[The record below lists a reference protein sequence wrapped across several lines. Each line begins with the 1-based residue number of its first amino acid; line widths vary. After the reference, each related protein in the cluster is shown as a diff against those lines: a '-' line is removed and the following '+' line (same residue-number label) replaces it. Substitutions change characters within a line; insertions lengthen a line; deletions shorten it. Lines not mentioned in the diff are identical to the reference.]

1 MACRVGFLTCYKG
14 THLGD
19 VQQTPGG
26 VNLVLPREGG
36 KFLGDE
42 GAGWVMRDA
51 GRRER
56 ARGPPTG
63 YTQSQSR
70 NQKGMLEKGQR
81 NQERALLWR

>member
-42 GAGWVMRDA
+42 GAGWVVRDA
-51 GRRER
+51 ERRER
-56 ARGPPTG
+56 ARGPPHG
-63 YTQSQSR
+63 VHP
-70 NQKGMLEKGQR
+70 EPE
-81 NQERALLWR
+81 QEPEGDA